1 VDGWANLKEVAQ
13 MIESIIW
20 FLIYVLIIAG
30 LLYLVFW
37 VITTVA
43 GVPIPAKIIQIVW
56 VIFALIVVLLLIK
69 MFIPYLGSHG
79 HLLR

>member
-1 VDGWANLKEVAQ
+1 

-20 FLIYVLIIAG
+20 FLIYILIVSG

-43 GVPIPAKIIQIVW
+43 GIPLPAKIIQIVW
-56 VIFALIVVLLLIK
+56 VIFALIVILLLIR
-69 MFIPYLGSHG
+69 MFLPYLGGH